1 MRDLSPRS
9 PVTWML
15 IAVVVG
21 YAVILFGL
29 PIVTIVG
36 SAFAKGLDPI
46 VKTFNDPEVQHA
58 ILMTFAL
65 AGIAVVFNAIAGL
78 ITAWVLTRHHFPG
91 KRLLDAMVD
100 IPFVFSPVI
109 AGYAMI
115 VLFGRVGWFAPTL
128 FPIVFAL
135 PGILLAKIFV
145 SLPFV
150 TRELQP
156 VLESITPEQ
165 EHAAYTMGAS
175 RWLTFRR
182 VILPEIWTALL
193 YGLVLTFARAV
204 GEFGAVA
211 VVSGSIQG
219 YTETAT
225 SFVFRALNDR
235 NPSGAYSVSLVL
247 MLVSLTI
254 LVVLN
259 ILKHRLVTRKGF

>member
-9 PVTWML
+9 PITWLL
-15 IAVVVG
+15 ISIVVG
-21 YAVILFGL
+21 YALILFGL

-36 SAFAKGLDPI
+36 SAFQKGIDPI
-46 VKTFNDPEVQHA
+46 IKTFQDENVQHA
-58 ILMTFAL
+58 ILMTFSL
-65 AGIAVVFNAIAGL
+65 GGIAVVFNAIAGL
-78 ITAWVLTRHHFPG
+78 LTAWVLTRHRFPG
-91 KRLLDAMVD
+91 KRLMDAMVD

-115 VLFGRVGWFAPTL
+115 VLFGRVGWFAPTV

-182 VILPEIWTALL
+182 VVLPEIWTALL

-211 VVSGSIQG
+211 VVSGSIEG

-235 NPSGAYSVSLVL
+235 NPSGAYSVSLAL
-247 MLVSLTI
+247 MLVSLAI
-254 LVVLN
+254 LVLLN
-259 ILKHRLVTRKGF
+259 FLKHRLTTRKG

>member
-9 PVTWML
+9 PITWAL
-15 IAVVVG
+15 IALVVG
-21 YAVILFGL
+21 YAAVLFGL
-29 PIVTIVG
+29 PIVTVVA
-36 SAFAKGLDPI
+36 SAFQKGLDPI
-46 VKTFNDPEVQHA
+46 IKTFKDSSVQHA
-58 ILMTFAL
+58 IFITFSL
-65 AGIAVVFNAIAGL
+65 AGIAVIVNAAAGL
-78 ITAWVLTRHHFPG
+78 LTAWVLTRHQFPG
-91 KRLLDAMVD
+91 KRVLDAMVD

-115 VLFGRVGWFAPTL
+115 VLFGRGGWLAPTL

-135 PGILLAKIFV
+135 PGVLLAKIFV

-150 TRELQP
+150 TREVQP
-156 VLESITPEQ
+156 VLASITPEQ

-182 VILPEIWTALL
+182 VILPEIRTALL

-247 MLVSLTI
+247 MIVSLAI
-254 LVVLN
+254 LILLN
-259 ILKHRLVTRKGF
+259 LLKHRLTARKG

>member
-1 MRDLSPRS
+1 MRDLTPRS
-9 PVTWML
+9 PITWL
-15 IAVVVG
+15 IIAVVMG
-21 YAVILFGL
+21 YALILFGL
-29 PIVTIVG
+29 PIVVIVG
-36 SAFAKGLDPI
+36 SAFQKGLDPI
-46 VKTFNDPEVQHA
+46 IKTFQDASVQHA
-58 ILMTFAL
+58 ILVTFSL
-65 AGIAVVFNAIAGL
+65 GGLAVVFNAFAGL
-78 ITAWVLTRHHFPG
+78 LTAWVLTRHSFPG
-91 KRLLDAMVD
+91 KGLLNAMVD

-109 AGYAMI
+109 AGYAMV

-225 SFVFRALNDR
+225 SFVFRAINDR
-235 NPSGAYSVSLVL
+235 NPSGAYSVSLAL
-247 MLVSLTI
+247 MLVSLAI
-254 LVVLN
+254 LVLLN
-259 ILKHRLVTRKGF
+259 FLKHRLTTRKG